1 MKSITLHVA
10 AIRTFLITLTVEPK
24 RMYWRS
30 DKLEPRLRAV
40 CMFGK
45 LHTLAPSRELPPLPR
60 DYSVFFSHFSVKI
73 LDFKGRT
80 TFFEEVKHIDVLI
93 LKGGIE
99 VSKGRSRVLAEG
111 RDARKEWN
119 SS

>member
-1 MKSITLHVA
+1 MPVKYTIY
-10 AIRTFLITLTVEPK
+10 I
-24 RMYWRS
+24 
-30 DKLEPRLRAV
+30 
-40 CMFGK
+40 MFS
-45 LHTLAPSRELPPLPR
+45 LMCTRELPPLPR

-80 TFFEEVKHIDVLI
+80 TFFEEVQCVDVLI
-93 LKGGIE
+93 LKGGIG

-111 RDARKEWN
+111 RDARKEGN